1 MMKNFHSFQNNVYAK
16 NISYFYKKLLIQI
29 KLAKICKNDT
39 FIR

>member
-1 MMKNFHSFQNNVYAK
+1 MQKILVIFT
-16 NISYFYKKLLIQI
+16 KKLLIQI